1 MICRAYCTVSKDPL
15 LQTRKNAKVK
25 VNIKGRSTEGVVE
38 RAENVLSQLVPLDS
52 MEKMQITVS
61 FEILS
66 CDGCLADYIVN
77 LAVYTMTV
85 GNIVLRDTVT
95 SATCCLTADD
105 RLVLDPTNEDLK
117 ESKGHV
123 RVAVSV

>member
-1 MICRAYCTVSKDPL
+1 
-15 LQTRKNAKVK
+15 
-25 VNIKGRSTEGVVE
+25 
-38 RAENVLSQLVPLDS
+38 

-66 CDGCLADYIVN
+66 CDGCLADYIIN

-105 RLVLDPTNEDLK
+105 RLVLDPTNDDLK
-117 ESKGHV
+117 DSKGHV
-123 RVAVSV
+123 RVAVSVQKDKIFDFSLKGLIREGDDLKDSLGLAISGAKAISSKVLQSLVEKEKQ